1 MSLMGYWTVNQ
12 VPRKFDPF
20 QENSILSLFLRARMA
35 LRNVSAFTQT
45 CPRLLLVECWLNII
59 AIFVH
64 PNAVLLGKI
73 ILV

>member
-1 MSLMGYWTVNQ
+1 MWLMGYWMVNQ

-59 AIFVH
+59 FVH
-64 PNAVLLGKI
+64 PNAVLLGKM